1 MPTLVQINTVVNYS
15 STGRIA
21 EGIGRAA
28 IAEGWRSAIA
38 FGRHAR
44 TSASER
50 IDLSDR
56 WGTAAHVLLTRVAD
70 RHGLHSRRATARL
83 IRRLDELRPDLIHL
97 HNLHGYYL
105 DYRGLFRWL
114 REAGVPVVWTLHDCW
129 AFTGHCCYFDALD
142 RFDGPGCTRWISG
155 CMKCP
160 LKHTYPASF
169 GLDRSSA
176 NWAEKHRVFS
186 DLPRLHL
193 VTPCR
198 WLGDQVRQSFLA
210 RHPCATIPYGIDLDA
225 FRPITDQP
233 ASRLLGLDGKRLVL
247 AVASKWDSRKG
258 LDHITALR
266 SRLPLGSF
274 AIAVVGVNRDQ
285 ARSLPEGLIP
295 IQRTESIKELAALY
309 SLASVFVNPT
319 LADNFPVTNLES
331 LACGTPV
338 VTYDTG
344 GSPEAIDSA
353 TGAVVPKGDV
363 AAAASAIEQIASW
376 DRDAAR
382 VRCRDRATALF
393 SLAAQYRCYL
403 NLYRSLL
410 ANASGAA

>member
-1 MPTLVQINTVVNYS
+1 MPTLVQINTVVNYT

-21 EGIGRAA
+21 EGIGKAA
-28 IAEGWRSAIA
+28 MAQGWRSVIA

-56 WGTAAHVLLTRVAD
+56 WGTATHVLLTRVAD

-83 IRRLDELRPDLIHL
+83 IRRLDELRPDVIHL

-105 DYRGLFRWL
+105 DYRGLFGWL

-129 AFTGHCCYFDALD
+129 AFTGHCCYFDALEH
-142 RFDGPGCTRWISG
+142 FDGPGCTRWISG
-155 CMKCP
+155 CMRCP

-169 GLDRSSA
+169 GLDRSST
-176 NWAEKHRVFS
+176 NWAEKRSVFR

-198 WLGDQVRQSFLA
+198 WLGDQVRRSFLS

-225 FRPITDQP
+225 FRPIPDEP
-233 ASRLLGLDGKRLVL
+233 APRLLGLDAKHLVL

-266 SRLPLGSF
+266 SRLPRGSF
-274 AIAVVGVNRDQ
+274 AIAVVGVNREQ
-285 ARSLPEGLIP
+285 ARRLPEGVIP
-295 IQRTESIKELAALY
+295 IERTESLEELAVLY
-309 SLASVFVNPT
+309 SRASVFVNPT
-319 LADNFPVTNLES
+319 LADNFPLTNLES

-344 GSPEAIDSA
+344 GSPEAIDSS

-363 AAAASAIEQIASW
+363 DAAASAIERLAGW
-376 DRDAAR
+376 DREAVR
-382 VRCRDRATALF
+382 VRCRHRAA
-393 SLAAQYRCYL
+393 SLYSLEAQYRGYV
-403 NLYRSLL
+403 NLYRGLL
-410 ANASGAA
+410 AEGYGDV